1 MKNLKIPLV
10 SMLELLLISLVL
22 SPALVLSFTSTKVK
36 LHEAATLPCYQTC
49 TGLVTWAHKDDILA
63 QCDQTSCQS
72 EEGFQMSHDEYLKGN
87 LSLTII
93 EADFS
98 KRKWYTCECDGTV
111 VCDVSLRLEPFSYPL
126 SVRVGESLTLDLP
139 IPDDVEVTVKKT
151 DGPNTFSLCK
161 IEGHKA
167 WCESMYEKRVSV
179 SSSLQLT
186 EVKND
191 DGGIYII
198 RDIKNDEVIGM
209 YTVTVNGTKLEV
221 SDGLPVEGT
230 PPGQGG
236 SVATPLAAVFGAL
249 LAVAILVIVVLFV
262 KNQRL
267 RKCLRRMENVPVSM
281 QQVQQQEQQEEEV
294 EDEPEAI
301 VHSPVMET
309 EDGQAIIEQMKVQQD
324 EADPLLETDSPVNP
338 PSVTEEPPLS
348 VPVSDSCTQ
357 YSDSQPRV
365 FK

>member
-10 SMLELLLISLVL
+10 SLLKVLLITLVL
-22 SPALVLSFTSTKVK
+22 SPAAVLSFTSTKVK
-36 LHEAATLPCYQTC
+36 LHEAASLPCYQTC

-87 LSLTII
+87 LSLTIT

-98 KRKWYTCECDGTV
+98 KRKWYTCKCDGEGI
-111 VCDVSLRLEPFSYPL
+111 CDVSLRLEPFSYPL
-126 SVRVGESLTLDLP
+126 SVHVGESLILDLP

-151 DGPNTFSLCK
+151 DGPTTFSLCK

-167 WCESMYEKRVSV
+167 WCESGYKQRVSV
-179 SSSLQLT
+179 SSNLRLK

-209 YTVTVNGTKLEV
+209 YTVTVNGTKRDV
-221 SDGLPVEGT
+221 SDVEGT
-230 PPGQGG
+230 PPGHTG
-236 SVATPLAAVFGAL
+236 SVATPLAAVFGVL
-249 LAVAILVIVVLFV
+249 LVVAILVIILLFV
-262 KNQRL
+262 KNQKL
-267 RKCLRRMENVPVSM
+267 KKCLEHAPVGM
-281 QQVQQQEQQEEEV
+281 QQVQQQEQQEEQV
-294 EDEPEAI
+294 KHEPEAVLHI
-301 VHSPVMET
+301 AVMET
-309 EDGQAIIEQMKVQQD
+309 EDGQEVIEQIKIQQD

-338 PSVTEEPPLS
+338 PSATEEPPLS
-348 VPVSDSCTQ
+348 VPVSESCSQ
-357 YSDSQPRV
+357 YSDSQTRV
-365 FK
+365 FN